1 MVKTKSKLKKRR
13 YFTIMLIPH
22 SQKKVNQF
30 KIPVWALACI
40 MVLFTVL
47 TCSLVYLAIDF
58 KATKE
63 DLDRLKHVE
72 TVNQVQ
78 AKKIADLIEKT
89 KNMENKIAD
98 IEQLDRKVRELV
110 GLESDEGKEVH
121 LQDYNSPI
129 SFGPEFS
136 LTMVPRGGVS
146 RGQASRFYESNMD
159 LLEMLD
165 KDLTMLDQIVEMKEE
180 NLAQLQVEVSDQLKY
195 LSAKPDRMPVNGR
208 ITSKYGYRSSP
219 FGAGRREFHDGID
232 IAAAYGT
239 HIRAAGYGRVI
250 CSGWIPGYGRMVS
263 ISHGYG
269 YVSHYAHNS
278 VNLAKVGDIVK
289 KGEKIARVGTSG
301 RSTGPHVHFMIDQ
314 NGKRINPQNVLK

>member
-1 MVKTKSKLKKRR
+1 MGTSKSKLKKKR

-22 SQKKVNQF
+22 SQKKINQF
-30 KIPVWALACI
+30 KIPIWALACI
-40 MVLFTVL
+40 ITLFTVI
-47 TCSLVYLAIDF
+47 TCSLVYFAVDF
-58 KATKE
+58 KAAKE

-89 KNMENKIAD
+89 RNMESKIAD
-98 IEQLDRKVRELV
+98 IELLDRQVRELV
-110 GLESDEGKEVH
+110 GLESDEEKEIQ
-121 LQDYNSPI
+121 LQDYHSPI
-129 SFGPEFS
+129 SMQPEFS
-136 LTMVPRGGVS
+136 LAMIPRGGVS
-146 RGQASRFYESNMD
+146 RGQVSRLYESNMD

-180 NLAQLQVEVSDQLKY
+180 GLAQLQVEVSDQLKY
-195 LSAKPDRMPVNGR
+195 LAAKPDRLPVNGR

-232 IAAAYGT
+232 IAAAHGT
-239 HIRAAGYGRVI
+239 YIRAAGDGRVI
-250 CSGWIPGYGRMVS
+250 FSGWVPGYGRMVS

-278 VNLAKVGDIVK
+278 VNLVKVGQTVK
-289 KGEKIARVGTSG
+289 KGDRVARVGTSG